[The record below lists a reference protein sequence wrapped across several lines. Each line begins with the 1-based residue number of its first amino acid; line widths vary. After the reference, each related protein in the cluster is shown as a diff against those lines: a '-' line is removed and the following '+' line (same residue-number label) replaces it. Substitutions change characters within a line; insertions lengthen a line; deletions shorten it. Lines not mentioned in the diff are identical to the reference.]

1 MLEPFVIDSGNLDKR
16 WKIYMNEVNL
26 FLLASGITNDTQ
38 KRAVLL
44 HVSGKQVRQVFNTFT
59 DVGTSYQD
67 ACDKLQEHFVPKK
80 NIIYERW
87 QFRNARQTEAENCL
101 PFVTRLKNMAE
112 TCEYGNQ
119 DEEVRDQ
126 FVFTCFDNKLREKFL
141 QTKTTEN
148 ASLDVLLDKYSNIFE
163 GDGLLKGYTHKLHI
177 DEKVIPVAQRLRRYP
192 LNLRKQINEEL
203 HKLQEK
209 DFIEPVNKPSKWISN
224 FVIVPKKDGSVRACL
239 DARAPNKVIKRQTYP
254 IPTLESII
262 DDLAG
267 ARYFSKIDLR
277 SAYCQI
283 LLDEPSRELT
293 TFITEKGMYR
303 YKRMVFGLTS
313 ASEDFQRLMEHC
325 FSNLPGVKNI
335 SDDMIIYSQ
344 TIEEHFERLE
354 KLFERAF
361 QLGLRFNLKKCAFL
375 QDEISFFGI
384 VVRKNGVSK
393 DPSKVEAL
401 KNAPSPKN
409 TTELKS
415 FLGLATF
422 CSRFVPDFS
431 TAIAPLRDLLK
442 KKRRVQMV
450 FRPRKGFCRTEAY
463 NQ

>member
-1 MLEPFVIDSGNLDKR
+1 M
-16 WKIYMNEVNL
+16 
-26 FLLASGITNDTQ
+26 
-38 KRAVLL
+38 
-44 HVSGKQVRQVFNTFT
+44 
-59 DVGTSYQD
+59 
-67 ACDKLQEHFVPKK
+67 
-80 NIIYERW
+80 
-87 QFRNARQTEAENCL
+87 
-101 PFVTRLKNMAE
+101 
-112 TCEYGNQ
+112 
-119 DEEVRDQ
+119 
-126 FVFTCFDNKLREKFL
+126 
-141 QTKTTEN
+141 
-148 ASLDVLLDKYSNIFE
+148 
-163 GDGLLKGYTHKLHI
+163 GLIG
-177 DEKVIPVAQRLRRYP
+177 EKVIPVAQRLRQYP

-224 FVIVPKKDGSVRACL
+224 LVIVPIKDGSVRACL
-239 DARAPNKVIKRQTYP
+239 DARAPNKAIKRQTYP
-254 IPTLESII
+254 IPTLESIL

-267 ARYFSKIDLR
+267 A

-313 ASEDFQRLMEHC
+313 ASEDFQRLVEHC
-325 FSNLPGVKNI
+325 FSNLPGVENI

-361 QLGLRFNLKKCAFL
+361 QLDLRFNLKKNAFL

-384 VVRKNGVSK
+384 VVGKNGVSK

-401 KNAPSPKN
+401 KNVPSPKN

-431 TAIAPLRDLLK
+431 TATAPLRDLLK
-442 KKRRVQMV
+442 KRRVQMV
-450 FRPRKGFCRTEAY
+450 SRPRKGFCRTEAY